1 MHFREHLPNGK
12 AQPRLLSRGGGTL
25 GGLHHSWDSKMGGEC
40 FHRCQGDK
48 RVVPPHVRVR
58 SLAEEGVL
66 ALEKAQQSAVRDGL
80 LYDFLDL

>member
-1 MHFREHLPNGK
+1 
-12 AQPRLLSRGGGTL
+12 
-25 GGLHHSWDSKMGGEC
+25 MGGEC